1 MNYIKCNKKNPIYQ
15 RIEKDIAKT
24 QESYLFP
31 VRKEITVQFCR
42 NITEMKNEFT
52 VLHRRQKPAVQF
64 LNFFF
69 LCHATHSNGTG
80 LWIQTLMLLCL
91 PMDFPHW
98 WNAT

>member
-1 MNYIKCNKKNPIYQ
+1 MQQKKNPIYQ

-69 LCHATHSNGTG
+69 FMPCYS
-80 LWIQTLMLLCL
+80 
-91 PMDFPHW
+91 F
-98 WNAT
+98 